1 MRHIKESLE
10 PDFFVDP
17 KPLTEDGQKRISDYI
32 KADKEKR
39 SKLKI
44 SKKKGAF
51 AQSSQAT
58 HQKYPCNPSFAWQED
73 CKSPAIRLIINH
85 IHPRN

>member
-51 AQSSQAT
+51 AQSS
-58 HQKYPCNPSFAWQED
+58 
-73 CKSPAIRLIINH
+73 
-85 IHPRN
+85 